1 MSLRPAAEER
11 AAKELTTGAGG
22 AMTKITEPTA
32 RVFIAETVLAAEKM
46 TPMGGTVCV
55 WRTEWIVMLDWRDQY
70 LHCRRRQLSNT
81 IRT

>member
-46 TPMGGTVCV
+46 TPMGGLYVCGGLSGLLCLIGA
-55 WRTEWIVMLDWRDQY
+55 TNIFIVEDV
-70 LHCRRRQLSNT
+70 S
-81 IRT
+81 